1 MTRQRKQV
9 IQEYS
14 FSTSWPVWLS
24 TVPPR
29 CYLPGDMPEGVHN
42 DRSKVL
48 CELWSLP
55 LAVLDHV
62 IGQIDE
68 GELAGHLG

>member
-1 MTRQRKQV
+1 M
-9 IQEYS
+9 
-14 FSTSWPVWLS
+14 WLRL
-24 TVPPR
+24 VPPR
-29 CYLPGDMPEGVHN
+29 CSLPGDVPEGVHN

-48 CELWSLP
+48 GELRSLP